1 MFYIQLFLQGVQIL
15 NQVREVNSQKELQ
28 FSYSYLLSIL
38 AQKKA
43 GKLLMYPFLSVLLTN
58 TLVRDLQGIYR
69 SPAAYLGLS
78 SL

>member
-1 MFYIQLFLQGVQIL
+1 M
-15 NQVREVNSQKELQ
+15 NQVREVNTQKELQ
-28 FSYSYLLSIL
+28 FSYSDLLSLL

-58 TLVRDLQGIYR
+58 TLVRDLQGIW